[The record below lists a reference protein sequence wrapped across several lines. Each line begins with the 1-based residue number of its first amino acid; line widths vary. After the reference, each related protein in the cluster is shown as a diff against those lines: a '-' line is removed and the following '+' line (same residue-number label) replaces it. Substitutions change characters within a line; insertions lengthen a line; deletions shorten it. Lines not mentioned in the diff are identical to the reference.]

1 MTNRK
6 TDINGYI
13 EIKDNPISKAGI
25 YEYYGWEINAPDKD
39 RLYRVLRSP
48 EELSS
53 HECIESFKGMPLI
66 NDHTMMGEGQK
77 APELVGIQG
86 SIGDN
91 VYFKNGVLY
100 GNLRL
105 YTNKIKD
112 LINKGKRDLSCG
124 YWSTYDFIKGV
135 WNGKPYDAIQRIAGA
150 NHIALV
156 DDGRCGN
163 AVAVLDHNSTKN
175 RFNNLLI
182 TFDNKAVAH
191 MLNDEKQP
199 DDYEDEDQNDDG
211 QELPTSDDDM
221 VEESQEHE
229 QEEMHTLQTLK
240 QIIDDGFAA
249 LNARID
255 AIQGKKSPVATDDEE
270 PDDEELEQRK
280 QPILTN
286 DNDELDEEMED
297 KRKPEPA
304 MDAKAIQRAV
314 ERELNKKA
322 MLHSLNRELKI
333 VAAIPVMDSSAKMAK
348 YLADKAGLK
357 CNEHTAMVALEAF
370 ATSERKHR
378 RVTATQDSKSK
389 TNAPAKP
396 ASDKS
401 ILKIGVY

>member
-39 RLYRVLRSP
+39 KLYRVLRSP

-53 HECIESFKGMPLI
+53 PECIESFKGMPLI

-105 YTNKIKD
+105 YTNKIKG
-112 LINKGKRDLSCG
+112 LIEKGKRDLSCG

-156 DDGRCGN
+156 LDGRCGGEI
-163 AVAVLDHNSTKN
+163 AVLDHNSTKN

-191 MLNDEKQP
+191 MLNEKQP
-199 DDYEDEDQNDDG
+199 DDYEDKDEDQYRDEDSV
-211 QELPTSDDDM
+211 ELPTRDDDI
-221 VEESQEHE
+221 VESEEHE

-255 AIQGKKSPVATDDEE
+255 AIQGKKAPVATDDEE
-270 PDDEELEQRK
+270 PEEDEEERK
-280 QPILTN
+280 RPILTN
-286 DNDELDEEMED
+286 DEDELDKEMED

-304 MDAKAIQRAV
+304 MDAKAIARSV
-314 ERELNKKA
+314 EKELNQKA

-333 VAAIPVMDSSAKMAK
+333 VAAIPAMDSSAKMAK

-378 RVTATQDSKSK
+378 HVTSTKDSKP
-389 TNAPAKP
+389 NAQAKP

-401 ILKIGVY
+401 ILKIGAY